1 MHFHLQHADIA
12 ERFSERRAKAVAVA
26 RSRFQERTPGG
37 HTPDTHTLI
46 KSYLH
51 TWPRSWQGQSY
62 PKQTHTKQKLSALAT
77 WQVSGLRC
85 FTFTFYFEALLAYV
99 CQSFNTQQHTPL
111 LEFLFRNT
119 ELRVESRLVHQ
130 TLPVVVLS
138 PPTGFFFAVYTH
150 IKCHACAYTREVW
163 AAACSWS
170 LSSLRSR
177 PGPSGLARSSS

>member
-1 MHFHLQHADIA
+1 MHFHLHAHSMRIL
-12 ERFSERRAKAVAVA
+12 RSGSRRGELAVA

-130 TLPVVVLS
+130 TLP
-138 PPTGFFFAVYTH
+138 
-150 IKCHACAYTREVW
+150 
-163 AAACSWS
+163 
-170 LSSLRSR
+170 RSR
-177 PGPSGLARSSS
+177 AFSPHRIFLCSLHAHQVPCMCIHP